1 MKYALI
7 IFFFLFIGISCSEI
21 SDVFPPLISMEQIN
35 GELKVSV
42 KDDEGIDKVQVQIKN
57 STQNLNIL
65 DTTIYL
71 LGKKDLIF
79 NKILLKSG
87 NHITVVKAYDIN
99 GNWDDKNVKGFNK
112 VGPSL
117 DSTIINQITQT
128 GATLK
133 STLIE
138 SGGSDVLTLGFCFSI
153 TPNPTITQ
161 SFVTTNPI
169 NQGDFEILVSDLKP
183 NTTYYVRS
191 FASNLIGLSYGH
203 EVSFKTVNIPSTIAS
218 LNTKNAISITQNTA
232 VSGGDIISDGRSPIL
247 SKGICYA
254 ELSNPTVA
262 DSLTNNGSGTSSYFS
277 TLKNLKP
284 NTKYY
289 IRSYATNAIGTAYGN
304 EVSFTT
310 NPIQIVLP
318 TITTK
323 AATQITKSSFRT
335 GSFITSDGN
344 GLITSKGICYSKTA
358 NPTIQDSVILCGTGS
373 VSFDTSIYNLST
385 NSKYYIRAFAI
396 NSAGTVYGNEV
407 EETTLVDLV
416 MPQISTSAI
425 NNITFTSASSGGFA
439 INAGGGTITSK
450 GICYD
455 TSSNPTTANSVI
467 NAGIGSVDFI
477 SNLSGLNSGTKYYLR
492 AFVVNELGMS
502 YGNEIS
508 FTTTAY
514 SRPNVS
520 TSSATNI
527 TQTTSTVGGNVIS
540 DGGKTITSRGI
551 CYGLQLNPTIT
562 DSVKSSGSG
571 LGVFSV
577 GLAKLIV
584 DTVYYYRAYAINDI
598 GISYGTEMTF
608 RTKKYIPALVST
620 DSVTQILNN
629 TAKFS
634 GSIIDNGGTQIIS
647 NGFIYSTV
655 TPITMN
661 NSTLIQCPIN
671 SESFS
676 IQLSNNTLF
685 SNTDYYVKAF
695 ATNNNGLVVAYGSE
709 IHFKTNNFSL
719 PTVTTSI
726 LMADVKYDTAKVTGN
741 VTNDGGSVVYSRGI
755 CYSLAPNPNISNSI
769 VVSGSGTGLYST
781 FLSSLL
787 TNKTYYA
794 RAFAT
799 NAIGT
804 SYGGEISFTTTSVV
818 PGNFYQGGRVAYIFT
833 NTDFGYVANEIHGII
848 VKSNGVAPFANTK
861 YKWSDTLTNIIGTNN
876 GVGYGLLNTNIIV
889 NALGNR
895 APAAK
900 ICFDLIDNGYS
911 DWFLPTRQDLEKIKL
926 TQSITD
932 VNIWSVFW
940 TSNQLSISDAY
951 FVSYQAG
958 IGQYWT
964 LKTDAW
970 YVVPARYF

>member
-1 MKYALI
+1 MKYALF

-35 GELKVSV
+35 GELKISI

-71 LGKKDLIF
+71 LGKKDLF
-79 NKILLKSG
+79 FSKILLKSG
-87 NHITVVKAYDIN
+87 NHSTIVKAYDIN
-99 GNWDDKNVKGFNK
+99 GNWEDKNVKGFNK
-112 VGPSL
+112 VGPSI
-117 DSTIINQITQT
+117 DSTVVTQITQT

-133 STLIE
+133 STLFE
-138 SGGSDVLTLGFCFSI
+138 SGGSDVLTLGFCFS
-153 TPNPTITQ
+153 TNPNPTIAE

-169 NQGDFEILVSDLKP
+169 NEGDFEILVSDLKP
-183 NTTYYVRS
+183 STKYYIRS
-191 FASNLIGLSYGH
+191 FASNVIGLTYGA
-203 EVSFKTVNIPSTIAS
+203 EVSFITANIPATIAQI
-218 LNTKNAISITQNTA
+218 NTKSITSISQTSA
-232 VSGGDIISDGRSPIL
+232 MSGGVIISDGRSTIL
-247 SKGICYA
+247 SKGTCYS
-254 ELSNPTVA
+254 LFSNPTIT
-262 DSLTNNGSGTSSYFS
+262 DSITNDGAGSATYISA
-277 TLKNLKP
+277 LKNLKP

-289 IRSYATNAIGTAYGN
+289 VRAYAINAIGTAYGN
-304 EVSFTT
+304 ELNFTT
-310 NPIQIVLP
+310 NSIQVVLP

-323 AATQITKSSFRT
+323 AASQITKNSIKT

-344 GLITSKGICYSKTA
+344 GLITSKGICYSKSSM
-358 NPTIQDSVILCGTGS
+358 PTILDSVVLCGTGS
-373 VSFDTSIYNLST
+373 VSFDTAIYSLTT
-385 NSKYYIRAFAI
+385 NTKYFIRAFAI

-407 EETTLVDLV
+407 EATTLVDLV

-425 NNITFTSASSGGFA
+425 NNITFTSASSGGYG
-439 INAGGGTITSK
+439 INAGGGTISSK
-450 GICYD
+450 GICYA
-455 TSSNPTTANSVI
+455 TTSNPTTANSII
-467 NAGIGSVDFI
+467 NAGNGSIDFI
-477 SNLSGLNSGTKYYLR
+477 SNLNGLNSGTKYYLR
-492 AFVVNELGMS
+492 AFAVNELGMA

-508 FTTTAY
+508 FTTNAY
-514 SRPNVS
+514 SAPIV
-520 TSSATNI
+520 TTASATNI
-527 TQTTSTVGGNVIS
+527 TQTTSTVGGNVSS

-551 CYGLQLNPTIT
+551 CYGLQSNPTIT
-562 DSVKSSGSG
+562 DSVKSSGLG
-571 LGVFSV
+571 LGSFSV

-598 GISYGTEMTF
+598 GISYGTEMSF
-608 RTKKYIPALVST
+608 RTKKYISAVVST
-620 DSVTQILNN
+620 DSVSQILNN

-634 GSIIDNGGTQIIS
+634 GSIIDNGGTQITS

-655 TPITMN
+655 SPVTVN
-661 NSTLIQCPIN
+661 NSTLIQCPTN

-676 IQLSNNTLF
+676 LQLSNNTLF
-685 SNTDYYVKAF
+685 SNTDYYLKAF
-695 ATNNNGLVVAYGSE
+695 ATNNNGLVIAYGNE
-709 IHFKTNNFSL
+709 IHFKTSNFSS
-719 PTVTTSI
+719 PTVTTSV
-726 LMADVKYDTAKVTGN
+726 LLADVKYDTAKVTGN

-755 CYSLAPNPNISNSI
+755 CYSLTPNPNLSNSFVI
-769 VVSGSGTGLYST
+769 SGSGTGLYST
-781 FLSSLL
+781 FLTSLV

-804 SYGGEISFTTTSVV
+804 SYGGEISFTTTNVV

-900 ICFDLIDNGYS
+900 ICFDLIDNGYN
-911 DWFLPTRQDLEKIKL
+911 DWFLPTKQDLDKIKL
-926 TQSITD
+926 TQSITG
-932 VNIWSVFW
+932 VNIWSGFW
-940 TSNQLSISDAY
+940 TSNQLDINQAY
-951 FVSYQAG
+951 FVSHQAG
-958 IGQYWT
+958 AGQYWT

-970 YVVPARYF
+970 YIVPARYF